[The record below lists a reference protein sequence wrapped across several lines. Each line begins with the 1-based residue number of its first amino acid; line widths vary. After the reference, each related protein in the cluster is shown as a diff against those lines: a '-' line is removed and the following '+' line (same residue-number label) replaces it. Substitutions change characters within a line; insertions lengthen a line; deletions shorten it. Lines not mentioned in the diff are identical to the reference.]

1 MSEFIREL
9 HKGNKN
15 CNIKVI
21 SAEEYREELI
31 QDAFINR
38 LASPLIRQHI
48 LENKQLDIQTAFDQ
62 ANALDLAQKNSEA
75 YMTPVIK
82 AATAMASSQVHERKE
97 VTISTITH
105 SESSLAAKQVL
116 KGDASFVV
124 VLCITGP
131 NAQQEMK
138 TATNVALKVALENC
152 VGRRKTFKFNKFNK
166 GTTAALFPNNGK
178 QLPCSPCPFSRS
190 LLLGQEAYH
199 KHL

>member
-21 SAEEYREELI
+21 SAEEHREELI

-48 LENKQLDIQTAFDQ
+48 LENKQLDLQTAFDQ
-62 ANALDLAQKNSEA
+62 ANALDRAHKNSEA

-105 SESSLAAKQVL
+105 SESSLAAKQSYERRCFFCGGVMH
-116 KGDASFVV
+116 SRTQ
-124 VLCITGP
+124 C
-131 NAQQEMK
+131 
-138 TATNVALKVALENC
+138 TARDENC
-152 VGRRKTFKFNKFNK
+152 HKC
-166 GTTAALFPNNGK
+166 GTKSRFGK
-178 QLPCSPCPFSRS
+178 LCRS
-190 LLLGQEAYH
+190 
-199 KHL
+199 KKNF